1 MYEVIVIRKSYQLW
15 NFFGFLGP
23 ISPKTLLEESYL
35 AQARQVR
42 LTIEFAGELLRRGRS
57 WKQQISC
64 GTGSLRVVSQR
75 LSCPLLKTFAANF
88 LWPNWPPLSLRGW
101 TLVLMWDTNLVLN
114 FLLFLQASINV
125 CRTLFSKMLKLQNW
139 ILSDLESPI
148 IYSICFPNF
157 A

>member
-1 MYEVIVIRKSYQLW
+1 MEFLW
-15 NFFGFLGP
+15 FLG
-23 ISPKTLLEESYL
+23 SHFTKNSSRRKLSCTS
-35 AQARQVR
+35 QTVR

-64 GTGSLRVVSQR
+64 GTGSLRVVSQG